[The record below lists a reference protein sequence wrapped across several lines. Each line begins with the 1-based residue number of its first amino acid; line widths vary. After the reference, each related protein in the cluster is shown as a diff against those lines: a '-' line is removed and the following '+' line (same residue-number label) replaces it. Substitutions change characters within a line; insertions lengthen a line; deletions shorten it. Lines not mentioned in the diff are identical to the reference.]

1 MKHGGSAPWPFLT
14 AFNLMPAKYA
24 LIPAAGRASRFSPEG
39 ENKVFALLGGKPLLY
54 WTATAFADHPQ
65 IDGIVVVAGPSEV
78 SRCRE
83 ALAGMGKVLAVI
95 AGGQTRQESVAIGL
109 FTLGG
114 DPDDLILV
122 HDAARPLVSAAVIDR
137 CVEGAQKFGNA
148 VAALPVTDTLKAV
161 NDEQIVQRTVDRE
174 GLWAMQT
181 PQAFPLA
188 TLFEAHSAART
199 LGWLGTDEAALVEQF
214 SDDPVHLVVG
224 DPANFKIT
232 RPEDL
237 ILAEALWQFRY
248 PAPMTQ
254 SRIGFGYDIHPLT
267 EGRKL
272 FLGGIEIPS
281 PRGLDGH
288 SDADVLLHA
297 LCDALLGAAGLPD
310 IGHLFPNTDPAY
322 KGASSLSLLAD
333 VVRRVQEAGYAVG
346 NADMTLIAE
355 APKIAPYIAE
365 MRSIIAGTLRVDPS
379 QVGIKATTNEG
390 LGALG
395 RGEGI
400 AAHAVAL
407 LISAT

>member
-1 MKHGGSAPWPFLT
+1 
-14 AFNLMPAKYA
+14 MPAKYA
-24 LIPAAGRASRFSPEG
+24 LIPAAGRAARFSPEG
-39 ENKVFALLGGKPLLY
+39 TAGNKAFARLGGKPLLY
-54 WTATAFADHPQ
+54 WTAQAFAAHPQ

-83 ALAGMGKVLAVI
+83 ALAGVDKVLAVV

-122 HDAARPLVSAAVIDR
+122 HDAARPLVSSAVIDR
-137 CVEGAQKFGNA
+137 CLDGAEKFGNA
-148 VAALPVTDTLKAV
+148 VAALPVSDTLKAA
-161 NDEQIVQRTVDRE
+161 DSEQVVQRTVDRE

-181 PQAFPLA
+181 PQVFRLE
-188 TLFEAHSAART
+188 TLFEAHSAARAR
-199 LGWLGTDEAALVEQF
+199 GWTGTDEAALVEQF
-214 SDDPVHLVVG
+214 SNEPVHLVAG

-237 ILAEALWQFRY
+237 PLAEAIWQSRHTL
-248 PAPMTQ
+248 PMTHP
-254 SRIGFGYDIHPLT
+254 RIGFGYDIHPLIA
-267 EGRKL
+267 GRPL

-322 KGASSLSLLAD
+322 KGASSLSLLAE

-365 MRSIIAGTLRVDPS
+365 MRAVIASSLGVEPS
-379 QVGIKATTNEG
+379 QVGIKATTNES
-390 LGALG
+390 LGSLG

-407 LISAT
+407 LTGLA

>member
-1 MKHGGSAPWPFLT
+1 
-14 AFNLMPAKYA
+14 MPVYV
-24 LIPAAGRASRFSPEG
+24 LIPAAGRAARFNVPG
-39 ENKVFALLGGKPLLY
+39 NAPGNKVFALLGGKPVLAR
-54 WTATAFADHPQ
+54 TVEAFASHPR
-65 IDGIVVVAGPSEV
+65 IDGIVVIAGPSEV

-83 ALAGMGKVLAVI
+83 TSAGLDKVLAVV

-122 HDAARPLVSAAVIDR
+122 HDAARPLVTAAVIDR
-137 CVEGAQKFGNA
+137 CIAGAKEFGNA
-148 VAALPVTDTLKAV
+148 VAALPVTDTLKSA
-161 NDEQIVQRTVDRE
+161 DENFTVQRTVDRD

-181 PQAFPLA
+181 PQAFRLSA
-188 TLFEAHSAART
+188 LFGAYSAARSM
-199 LGWLGTDEAALVEQF
+199 GWTGTDEAALVEQF
-214 SDDPVHLVVG
+214 SEEPVHLVLG
-224 DPANFKIT
+224 DPSNLKIT
-232 RPEDL
+232 SPEDL
-237 ILAEALWQFRY
+237 PLAEAIWQSRY
-248 PAPMTQ
+248 PAPPMKT
-254 SRIGFGYDIHPLT
+254 RIGFGYDIHPLI

-272 FLGGIEIPS
+272 FLGGIEIAS

-310 IGHLFPNTDPAY
+310 IGHLFPNSDAAY
-322 KGASSLSLLAD
+322 KGIPSLELLRE
-333 VVRRVQEAGYAVG
+333 VVRRLHDANYAVG

-355 APKIAPYIAE
+355 APKIAPYIAQ
-365 MRSIIAGTLRVDPS
+365 MQAAIAAVLHVEPS

-390 LGALG
+390 LGSLG

-407 LISAT
+407 LTVCV

>member
-1 MKHGGSAPWPFLT
+1 MSV
-14 AFNLMPAKYA
+14 YA
-24 LIPAAGRASRFSPEG
+24 LIPAAGRASRFSSAG
-39 ENKVFALLGGKPLLY
+39 DNKVFVLLGGRSLLH
-54 WTATAFADHPQ
+54 WTASAFAAHPK
-65 IDGIVVVAGPSEV
+65 IDGIVVVAGPLEV

-83 ALAGMGKVLAVI
+83 ALAGVDKVLAVV

-114 DPDDLILV
+114 DPDDLIVV
-122 HDAARPLVSAAVIDR
+122 HDAARPLVSAAVLDR
-137 CVEGAQKFGNA
+137 CLDGAEKLGNA
-148 VAALPVTDTLKAV
+148 VAALPVSDTLKAV
-161 NDEQIVQRTVDRE
+161 DDSLIVQRTVDRE

-181 PQAFPLA
+181 PQVFRLG
-188 TLFEAHSAART
+188 TLFEVHSEARRV
-199 LGWLGTDEAALVEQF
+199 GWIGTDEAALVEQF
-214 SDDPVHLVVG
+214 SEEAVHLVSG
-224 DPANFKIT
+224 DPANLKVT

-237 ILAEALWQFRY
+237 PLAEAVL
-248 PAPMTQ
+248 Q
-254 SRIGFGYDIHPLT
+254 SRQPSSLTSPRIGFGYDIHPLLK
-267 EGRKL
+267 GRKL
-272 FLGGIEIPS
+272 FLGGVEIPS
-281 PRGLDGH
+281 ERGLDGH

-322 KGASSLSLLAD
+322 KGASSLLLLAE
-333 VVRRVQEAGYAVG
+333 VVRRISAAGYAVG

-365 MRSIIAGTLRVDPS
+365 MRAVIAECLLVTPA

-390 LGALG
+390 LGSLG

-407 LISAT
+407 LVSAS

>member
-1 MKHGGSAPWPFLT
+1 MSA
-14 AFNLMPAKYA
+14 NYA
-24 LIPAAGRASRFSPEG
+24 LIPAAGRASRFNAESG
-39 ENKVFALLGGKPLLY
+39 GDNKVFALLGGKPLLY
-54 WTATAFADHPQ
+54 WTASAFAAHPK
-65 IDGIVVVAGPSEV
+65 IDGIVVVAGASEV
-78 SRCRE
+78 RRCRE
-83 ALAGMGKVLAVI
+83 ALAGVGKVLAIV

-109 FTLGG
+109 FALGG
-114 DPDDLILV
+114 DPDDLIAV
-122 HDAARPLVSAAVIDR
+122 HDAARPLVSAAVMSR
-137 CVEGAQKFGNA
+137 CLDAAQKLGNA

-161 NDEQIVQRTVDRE
+161 DDTLVVQRTVDRE

-181 PQAFPLA
+181 PQVFRLG
-188 TLFEAHSAART
+188 TLFEAHSEARRV
-199 LGWLGTDEAALVEQF
+199 GWLGTDEASLVEQF
-214 SDDPVHLVVG
+214 SEEGVHLVPG
-224 DPANFKIT
+224 DPANLKVT

-237 ILAEALWQFRY
+237 PLAEAILQSRQPSFA
-248 PAPMTQ
+248 AP
-254 SRIGFGYDIHPLT
+254 RIGFGYDIHPLM

-272 FLGGIEIPS
+272 FLGGVEIPS
-281 PRGLDGH
+281 ERGLDGH

-322 KGASSLSLLAD
+322 KGASSLTLLAE
-333 VVRRVQEAGYAVG
+333 VVRRVRKMGYAVG

-355 APKIAPYIAE
+355 APKIAPHIVEMRAVIAE
-365 MRSIIAGTLRVDPS
+365 CLLVTPA

-407 LISAT
+407 LVSAS

>member
-1 MKHGGSAPWPFLT
+1 
-14 AFNLMPAKYA
+14 MPAYV
-24 LIPAAGRASRFSPEG
+24 LIPAAGRAARFSSTG
-39 ENKVFALLGGKPLLY
+39 ENKVFALLGGRPVLY
-54 WTATAFADHPQ
+54 WTALAFAGHPK
-65 IDGIVVVAGPSEV
+65 IDGIVVVAGPTEV

-83 ALAGMGKVLAVI
+83 ALAGVDKVLAVV
-95 AGGQTRQESVAIGL
+95 AGGQTRQDSVAIGL
-109 FTLGG
+109 FALGG
-114 DPDDLILV
+114 DPNDLILV
-122 HDAARPLVSAAVIDR
+122 HDAARPLVTEAVIDR
-137 CVEGAQKFGNA
+137 CLAGAAEFGNA

-161 NDEQIVQRTVDRE
+161 DTSLVVQRTVDRD

-181 PQAFPLA
+181 PQTFSLG

-199 LGWLGTDEAALVEQF
+199 LGWTGTDEAALVEQF
-214 SDDPVHLVVG
+214 SEEPVHLVLG
-224 DPANFKIT
+224 DPANLKIT
-232 RPEDL
+232 RSEDL
-237 ILAEALWQFRY
+237 PLAEALWQSRRTSS
-248 PAPMTQ
+248 MTQ
-254 SRIGFGYDIHPLT
+254 TRIGFGYDIHPLA

-272 FLGGIEIPS
+272 FLGGVEIPS

-322 KGASSLSLLAD
+322 KGASSLSLLAE
-333 VVRRVQEAGYAVG
+333 VVRRVREAGFVAG
-346 NADMTLIAE
+346 NVDMTLIAE

-365 MRSIIAGTLRVDPS
+365 MRAAIAECLLVDPS

-390 LGALG
+390 LGSLG

-407 LISAT
+407 LVQPS